1 MGRKIE
7 RAAVLGSGVMGSAI
21 AAHLANAGIPSLML
35 DMVPKELTDREKAA
49 GLGLDA
55 PAVRNRLGSEALA
68 GCLKSKPAP
77 FFRKDLAKLVE
88 VGNFDDDWARIGDAD
103 WIIEVVKEDLAIKK
117 LVLAKAAEHRRPGS
131 IITSNTSGLSVAA
144 MAEGLNDEFR
154 AHFMGTHF
162 FNPPRYLHL
171 LEVIPGPDTDPAV
184 LADITDFVDRRLG
197 KGVVTA
203 KDTPNFV
210 ANRIG
215 VFGML
220 DGIRAMEEQGLTVEE
235 VDFLTGPLV
244 GRPKSASFRTA
255 DLVGLDTFVA
265 VSGNVYDGCPDDE
278 ARDAFATPP
287 VLEKMLAAGLL
298 GEKSGAGFYKKSKDA
313 EGKRQILTLD
323 LGTMEHRE
331 KRKAKFPELEAL
343 KSIESVTE
351 KIAAIVAGKGR
362 AADFTWRTL
371 SRLFAYCAH
380 RVGEICD
387 DPKPIDDGMKWGFG
401 WDAGPFEVW
410 DAMGVRATA
419 LRMKADGLA
428 LPEWVGA
435 MLEAGAESFYKL
447 VDGRLGVWCPT
458 KKEHVLPPEDPGKL
472 VLDHLR
478 SAGREL
484 KRNEGASLVD
494 LGDGVL
500 CLEFHSK
507 MNSIGGDILGM
518 VKTAIRT
525 AEEGGYEGIV
535 VGNQGV
541 NFSVGANLMLL
552 LFSALEGEWEDVNLM
567 IRTFQDATMALKYS
581 PVPTVSAPF
590 QMALGGGAEFVL
602 HGQRV
607 RASAETYIGL
617 VEVGVGLV
625 PAAGGTKEM
634 YLRMLERWSGTDNLL
649 PPVRAAF
656 ETIGMAKVATSARE
670 AQQMGFLRDTD
681 GITMNRSRLL
691 ADAKQTVLGM
701 ARAGHDPGRP
711 LTDIPVM
718 GEAGM
723 GTLQVGL
730 YNMFDARFIS
740 EHDRLIGEKL
750 ANILCGGPLTGTQT
764 VSEQY
769 LLDLERE
776 AFLSLCGERKTLE
789 RVQHILKTGKPLR
802 N

>member
-35 DMVPKELTDREKAA
+35 DVVPKELTAKEQAA
-49 GLGLDA
+49 GLDLNS
-55 PAVRNRLGSEALA
+55 PAVRNRLGNEAL
-68 GCLKSKPAP
+68 GRCLKSRPAP
-77 FFRKDLAKLVE
+77 FFRKDLAGLVE
-88 VGNFDDDWARIGDAD
+88 VGNFDDDWARIGEAD

-131 IITSNTSGLSVAA
+131 ILTSNTSGLSVAA
-144 MAEGLNDEFR
+144 MCEGLDEEFR
-154 AHFMGTHF
+154 RHFMGTHF
-162 FNPPRYLHL
+162 FNPPRYLKL
-171 LEVIPGPDTDPAV
+171 LEIIPGPDTDPEVVAR
-184 LADITDFVDRRLG
+184 ISDFVDRRLG

-220 DGIRAMEEQGLTVEE
+220 DGIQAMTEQGLTVEE

-244 GRPKSASFRTA
+244 GHPKSASFRTA
-255 DLVGLDTFVA
+255 DLVGLDTFAA
-265 VSGNVYDGCPDDE
+265 VSANVYEGCPVDE
-278 ARDAFATPP
+278 ARDSFATPP
-287 VLEKMLAAGLL
+287 LLEKMLAAGLL
-298 GEKSGAGFYKKSKDA
+298 GEKSGAGFYKKMKDA
-313 EGKRQILTLD
+313 DGKRQILTLD
-323 LGTMEHRE
+323 LESLEYRE
-331 KRKAKFPELEAL
+331 KQRASFPELEAL
-343 KSIESVTE
+343 KSIEAVPE
-351 KIAAIVAGKGR
+351 RVAAIAAGKGR

-387 DPKPIDDGMKWGFG
+387 DPRPIDDGMKWGFG
-401 WDAGPFEVW
+401 WDAGPFELW
-410 DAMGVRATA
+410 DTMGVAATA
-419 LRMKADGLA
+419 ERMKGEGLA
-428 LPEWVGA
+428 LPAWIDA
-435 MLEAGAESFYKL
+435 MLGAGAESFYRL
-447 VDGRLGVWCPT
+447 EEGRLGVWRPA
-458 KKEHVLPPEDPGKL
+458 KQAHEYPPDDPGKL

-478 SAGREL
+478 SSGKEL

-507 MNSIGGDILGM
+507 MNAIGGDILGM
-518 VKTAIRT
+518 VKTAIHT

-552 LFSALEGEWEDVNLM
+552 LFSALEGEWEEVGM
-567 IRTFQDATMALKYS
+567 MVRAFQDATMALKYS
-581 PVPTVSAPF
+581 PVPAVTAPF
-590 QMALGGGAEFVL
+590 QMTLGGGAEFLL

-607 RASAETYIGL
+607 RASAETYVGL

-625 PAAGGTKEM
+625 PAGGGTKEL

-656 ETIGMAKVATSARE
+656 ETIGMAKVATSAME
-670 AQQMGFLRDTD
+670 ARDLGFLRDTD
-681 GITMNRSRLL
+681 GITMNRDRLL
-691 ADAKQTVLGM
+691 ADAKETVLGM

-711 LTDIPVM
+711 RTDIPVM
-718 GEAGM
+718 GKAGLAA
-723 GTLQVGL
+723 LQVGL
-730 YNMFDARFIS
+730 YNMMDARFIS
-740 EHDRLIGEKL
+740 EHDRKIGEKL
-750 ANILCGGPLTGTQT
+750 GNILCGGPLSGTQT
-764 VSEQY
+764 VTEQY

-776 AFLSLCGERKTLE
+776 AFLSLCGEKKTLE
-789 RVQHILKTGKPLR
+789 RIQNILKTGKPLR